1 MEGKKVERINENQKQ
16 EILDILMQGK
26 HNHSHTETDINI
38 YEQNI
43 FKAFLR
49 YCEIKG
55 ILHKSFKLR
64 NFLSGDGNGVFKPYS
79 DIPLSQ
85 GHLLRAFRYGK
96 QQGYIM
102 CVSVRQRRFDQGK
115 IQELLEAS

>member
-1 MEGKKVERINENQKQ
+1 MERINENQKQ

-85 GHLLRAFRYGK
+85 GHLLHAFHYGK